1 MEEATKKIQP
11 RAKNYY
17 VTCNPDSP
25 DRAKRFEGIDWA
37 ELTKWVKDN
46 SIQRLALNITEIVD
60 WPREP
65 MRNFFHAVI
74 VPAFQE
80 KLNEH
85 HTGDPED
92 GKKEY
97 WNKKDAKKHIT
108 LAVFGMDKF
117 LKGISTE
124 ALTPYEYHDMI
135 NAAELIYLNRYH
147 EMYDLLEKPKKP
159 TPFDR

>member
-1 MEEATKKIQP
+1 MEETKKIQP
-11 RAKNYY
+11 RAKSYY
-17 VTCNPDSP
+17 VDCKPDDP
-25 DRAKRFEGIDWA
+25 DR
-37 ELTKWVKDN
+37 T
-46 SIQRLALNITEIVD
+46 QRLVGVDWPILMEWIKHHNIKRLHFEITEIVD

-65 MRNFFHAVI
+65 MRNFFHGVI

-80 KLNEH
+80 KLNDH

-97 WNKKDAKKHIT
+97 WNKKDTKKHIV
-108 LAVFGMDKF
+108 LSVFGMDEF

-147 EMYDLLEKPKKP
+147 EMYDLLEKPAKP
-159 TPFDR
+159 TPYDR